1 MEEIS
6 TYYSWD
12 GLLRLLL
19 LLIAVY
25 WALKFIAF
33 IVKRFARRNVTNKK
47 VGLFFDKMLIVYKP
61 VAFVILLL
69 DFISISYIT
78 HGMLLVILGVFG
90 YQHIRNY
97 ISGLFF
103 KTNPLVDTGVQI
115 TTYQYGGEIK
125 KLLPFGLILNTEEGE
140 RYVDY
145 QTVEKHGFSVNAAK
159 DTTLRQT
166 VYLHTP
172 LQQNEILDKLFDN
185 PILDFYQ
192 IPTLKATEE
201 PETLRM
207 QYTLEKGAATEDL
220 IAFLNAHEI
229 ETSLTLSTD

>member
-47 VGLFFDKMLIVYKP
+47 VGLFFDKLLIVYKP

-90 YQHIRNY
+90 YQH
-97 ISGLFF
+97 
-103 KTNPLVDTGVQI
+103 
-115 TTYQYGGEIK
+115 
-125 KLLPFGLILNTEEGE
+125 
-140 RYVDY
+140 
-145 QTVEKHGFSVNAAK
+145 
-159 DTTLRQT
+159 
-166 VYLHTP
+166 
-172 LQQNEILDKLFDN
+172 
-185 PILDFYQ
+185 
-192 IPTLKATEE
+192 
-201 PETLRM
+201 
-207 QYTLEKGAATEDL
+207 
-220 IAFLNAHEI
+220 
-229 ETSLTLSTD
+229 